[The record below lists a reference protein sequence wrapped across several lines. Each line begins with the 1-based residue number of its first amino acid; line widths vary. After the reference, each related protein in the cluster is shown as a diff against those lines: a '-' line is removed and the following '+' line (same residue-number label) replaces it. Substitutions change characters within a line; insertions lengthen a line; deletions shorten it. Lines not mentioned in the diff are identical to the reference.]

1 MVKELLKSGVI
12 RISQNP
18 FSSLIVMVKKKDG
31 SWRMCVDYRQ
41 LNKYTVKDKFPIP
54 VIEELIDELSWSVVF
69 SKHDFRVGYHQ
80 IKMSEADICKSAF
93 RTHEGHYEFLV
104 MPFRLTNAP
113 STFQSLMNTVFK
125 PFLKKLVL
133 VFFDDILIYSKN
145 IEEHGKHL
153 ELVLQVMQDNT
164 LFAKKSRCSFAV
176 TQVEYLR
183 HKTSTQGVSTD
194 PSKIK
199 AMLKWPTPTTIKQL
213 KGFLGL
219 TGYYRRFMKNYASI
233 SQPHTTLLK
242 KNAFKWI
249 DAAKLANNYLKKAMM
264 EAPMLTLPNF
274 DQEFFVET
282 DASGTGIEVVL
293 CQNGNPI
300 AYLSKTLATK
310 HQSLSTYTRTQSEF
324 GYTKKV

>member
-1 MVKELLKSGVI
+1 MPNTPLINVRPYRHPPNKKDAIELMVKELLKSGVI
-12 RISQNP
+12 RISQSP

-41 LNKYTVKDKFPIP
+41 LNKYIVKDKFPIP
-54 VIEELIDELSWSVVF
+54 VIEVLIDELSLSVVF
-69 SKHDFRVGYHQ
+69 SKHDFRAGYHQ
-80 IKMSEADICKSAF
+80 IKMSEADICKTAF
-93 RTHEGHYEFLV
+93 RTHKGHYEFLV
-104 MPFRLTNAP
+104 IPFRLTNAP

-125 PFLKKLVL
+125 PFLKKLML

-153 ELVLQVMQDNT
+153 KLVLQVMQDNT
-164 LFAKKSRCSFAV
+164 LFAKKSTCSFAV

-183 HKTSTQGVSTD
+183 HKTSTQ
-194 PSKIK
+194 
-199 AMLKWPTPTTIKQL
+199 AE
-213 KGFLGL
+213 
-219 TGYYRRFMKNYASI
+219 
-233 SQPHTTLLK
+233 
-242 KNAFKWI
+242 
-249 DAAKLANNYLKKAMM
+249 LAYKYLKKAMM

-274 DQEFFVET
+274 DQEFVIET